1 MTDVLPIYSRRQLDD
16 HRYSYTNDDGNIE
29 IAGSKILYT
38 HVAWFK
44 ISDGRL
50 LSRYCETEQTAAK
63 ATKPIRH
70 CERVGYTVIR
80 ES

>member
-1 MTDVLPIYSRRQLDD
+1 MTDALPIYSRSQLADD
-16 HRYSYTNDDGNIE
+16 RYSYTNDDGNIE
-29 IAGSKILYT
+29 IAASKMFYT
-38 HVAWFK
+38 HVAWFR

-50 LSRYCETEQTAAK
+50 LCRYCKTEQTARK
-63 ATKPIRH
+63 STKPIRH

>member
-1 MTDVLPIYSRRQLDD
+1 MSAALPIYSREQLPDG
-16 HRYSYTNDDGNIE
+16 RYSYRNDDGNIE
-29 IAGSKILYT
+29 IAASKILYT
-38 HVAWFK
+38 HVAWFG
-44 ISDGRL
+44 IADGRL
-50 LSRYCETEQTAAK
+50 VSRYCKTEQTATK